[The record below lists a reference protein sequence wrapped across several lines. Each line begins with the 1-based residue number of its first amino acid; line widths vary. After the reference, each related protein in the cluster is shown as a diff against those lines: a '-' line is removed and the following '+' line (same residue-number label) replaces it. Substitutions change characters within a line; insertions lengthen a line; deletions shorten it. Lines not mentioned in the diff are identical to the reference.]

1 MLAALLH
8 SQTIARLPVHN
19 ILLLTATPLALARA
33 RVARYLGCQSFDRK
47 DSDTQGGHMK
57 QFLTLEPL
65 HHVSKDGRSI
75 FTPAQATTS
84 LTRLLIS
91 RNREISKIEQ
101 ARSRRLHWEAMQGS
115 QTRVLRDPK
124 RRREE

>member
-1 MLAALLH
+1 
-8 SQTIARLPVHN
+8 
-19 ILLLTATPLALARA
+19 
-33 RVARYLGCQSFDRK
+33 
-47 DSDTQGGHMK
+47 MK
-57 QFLTLEPL
+57 AFLTIEPF
-65 HHVSKDGRSI
+65 HHVTKDGRSI

-101 ARSRRLHWEAMQGS
+101 ARSRRLHWEAVQGS

>member
-1 MLAALLH
+1 
-8 SQTIARLPVHN
+8 
-19 ILLLTATPLALARA
+19 
-33 RVARYLGCQSFDRK
+33 
-47 DSDTQGGHMK
+47 MK
-57 QFLTLEPL
+57 PFLTLEPL
-65 HHVSKDGRSI
+65 NHVSKDGRSI

-101 ARSRRLHWEAMQGS
+101 ARSRRLHWEAIQGS
-115 QTRVLRDPK
+115 QTRVLRDRK